1 VAPREGHGW
10 VELRHRLFKLQIEM
24 EWFEKYVHNRPYV
37 WEKAPGDEKNDSV
50 KPTTTSGQ

>member
-1 VAPREGHGW
+1 
-10 VELRHRLFKLQIEM
+10 M